1 MYVVKDGVLSAV
13 LGRLAGMHT
22 DAWLQE
28 TFRKRGGESET
39 ICLSCGAR
47 ERLQTRHRGYSL
59 PLFTAL
65 AIRHGRRGAETLPS
79 RPQKNK
85 WSHYADKPARDNT
98 WLKGQ
103 ITQAKIQG
111 QYFSLRDK
119 PERDAH

>member
-13 LGRLAGMHT
+13 LGRLAGLYT

-65 AIRHGRRGAETLPS
+65 AIRHGRRCAETLPS

-85 WSHYADKPARDNT
+85 
-98 WLKGQ
+98 
-103 ITQAKIQG
+103 
-111 QYFSLRDK
+111 
-119 PERDAH
+119 